1 MKSLKKTLVLLVV
14 FSMILSAVMPAFAAT
29 DIYGLDCEEE
39 VARLEA
45 LKVVSGYEDGTYG
58 PEKTITRA
66 EMAVILCK
74 MVGIDT
80 VTVEE
85 NKNVPSKFS
94 DVAAGEWYTGHINV
108 AAGKGLLSGFPDG
121 TFRPSEQ
128 LTMNQVLTLCV
139 NALGRGE
146 YVAEMG
152 TWPANYIAE
161 ATKLGL
167 LDGVKTSDANRG
179 NVAIIV
185 WNTLEAPAVWDVTGT
200 EYSDGSINLQN
211 SNRSLLSIYFRDFA
225 TKAGELKEITEVEI
239 AEEDIKDRQLVIDA
253 GNVEFANEFDKEP
266 NKKLDEKSYKVYYY
280 NFAGPK
286 ASTAYTERKLILA
299 TNISNR
305 AFYKSGNGTY
315 EDPYIVR

>member
-29 DIYGLDCEEE
+29 DVYGLDCEEE

-85 NKNVPSKFS
+85 NKYVPSKFS

-128 LTMNQVLTLCV
+128 LTMNQVLTLAV

-146 YVAEMG
+146 YVSQMG

-179 NVAIIV
+179 NVAVIV
-185 WNTLEAPAVWDVTGT
+185 WNTLEAPYVWDVNSTEFEGT
-200 EYSDGSINLQN
+200 INLAD
-211 SNRSLLSIYFRDFA
+211 SRRSLLSIYFRDFA
-225 TKAGELKEITEVEI
+225 TEAGELKEIVEVEALSI
-239 AEEDIKDRQLVIDA
+239 DDRQLVLDA
-253 GNVEFANEFDKEP
+253 DDVELLQNLIK
-266 NKKLDEKSYKVYYY
+266 NQ
-280 NFAGPK
+280 
-286 ASTAYTERKLILA
+286 TETKMKNLTKQAQQTL
-299 TNISNR
+299 
-305 AFYKSGNGTY
+305 
-315 EDPYIVR
+315 